1 MRPQDS
7 EFIKRAEQLE
17 QQSKSAIK
25 EKNYEKAISSLTIAK
40 DIYTELGFTEK
51 VGILI
56 REIVQIKNLKK
67 EEQQQSIPSA
77 SKQEFKIE
85 FHPKET
91 IEEDADINEQKGYE
105 MLESARTQALGDNLK
120 DALYFYDVAYK
131 LFKKLNRDYECK
143 QILWQINEL
152 KEFQRW
158 GESRKFRGIKPT
170 IKDIVSLAAAERRRL
185 KIQSQL
191 DPSNKAIE
199 RNVSNIKEED
209 LSPERRIPK
218 LFEQMKKS
226 EIEEQKLK
234 ERSRTLIELQK
245 EQKKQEY
252 FEKQEKLRLLREK
265 KKQEDTF
272 ITQAQDL
279 LDKGNKMLDKKNY
292 ADAKNYYRQSIE
304 LFAKLGWKNQVSILQ
319 NELKNIDRYKKEEE
333 NKQQHLILSKV
344 ESERQFQQ
352 TLAKALHDKDKVDQM
367 QKERLSALPIE
378 IKTILEKIELLKSK
392 AAKEEELNNNSRAI
406 ARYEYILTLYRTI
419 SAEIINLSDDIS
431 IIETKI
437 ADLKAKL

>member
-17 QQSKSAIK
+17 HQSKSAIK
-25 EKNYEKAISSLTIAK
+25 EKNYEKAITSLTIAK

-85 FHPKET
+85 LHPKET
-91 IEEDADINEQKGYE
+91 IEKDADINEEKGYE
-105 MLESARTQALGDNLK
+105 MLESARTQALADNLE

-191 DPSNKAIE
+191 DPSYKAIE

-209 LSPERRIPK
+209 LNPERRIPK